1 MAYDLRA
8 FNRTWV
14 DTSKGSRNNSVI
26 LAKWPYLCSREALI
40 IALENVADGT
50 VTQRNPQGYTAAEM
64 ADIIIDRFDQ
74 IMYDTWDNSTVYHPL
89 AFENARSAGYRWDQ
103 PQFWGTS
110 HTHFIFHDGGGAG
123 RGNII
128 RGQNIDDPVLLPS
141 YYHIVNSAEFYKK
154 PYLGFDKR
162 MRVSDFGLE
171 LDMSGDRPTGIDAD
185 GTWADDQA
193 GDTIPYDE
201 IHKSLLY
208 IYDASY
214 YHATF
219 QPNGFDSSQY
229 YSPNPADWQ
238 QNPSSKRY
246 DLSTAKFE
254 ATVSGG
260 KVTAV
265 TPVSRLDG
273 DGNPVTGGWGY
284 NSSNNYNAIRFE
296 TINVTTATQK
306 EPRLLYVA
314 NTDQPGYTNNKA
326 TTDITVAANEF
337 YAGEG
342 LTDGTYDA
350 YAGYSAYGGYRGEA
364 IDPGVSGSF
373 DNWYDVNLPIDVE
386 PSSVRVM
393 SERPVLKSTTRS
405 LKQITVGT
413 GAQRYGFEFE
423 YPPMTQSEVD
433 KYIDFFENAKG
444 GSKPCQ
450 IYIPHVAMPH
460 VENLLYDVDVNVA
473 SNNLDIISGKTVGS
487 QELTLKG
494 LEPARSYAMVGRHF
508 VHDNKIYRIIGSSS
522 TPDNF
527 GRMAIRIEPPL
538 VSAGSNSIRG
548 RTTSDT
554 RGNYFLVKAFLT
566 DDTLDYSVDAA
577 GLYRIRFKFVEAM
590 E

>member
-8 FNRTWV
+8 FNRTYV
-14 DTSKGSRNNSVI
+14 GKAGRNNDTI

-40 IALENVADGT
+40 IALENVATGT
-50 VTQRNPQGYTAAEM
+50 ATQRNPQGYTAAEM

-74 IMYDTWDNSTVYHPL
+74 IMDDTWNNSTVYHPF

-110 HTHFIFHDGGGAG
+110 HTHFIFHNGLGAG

-128 RGQNIDDPVLLPS
+128 RSNNIDDPVLLPS

-154 PYLGFDKR
+154 PYLGFDKK

-171 LDMSGDRPTGIDAD
+171 LDMTNDRVTGIDAD
-185 GTWADDQA
+185 GTYTDDQA
-193 GDTIPYDE
+193 GDEIPSSE
-201 IHKSLLY
+201 IHPSLLF
-208 IYDASY
+208 IYDADY
-214 YHATF
+214 YHDTF

-284 NSSNNYNAIRFE
+284 NSSNSYQAIRFE
-296 TINVTTATQK
+296 VINSTTTTQK

-314 NTDQPGYTNNKA
+314 NTDQSGYSGNKA

-350 YAGYSAYGGYRGEA
+350 YAGYSSYGGYRGEA
-364 IDPGVSGSF
+364 IDPNVSGSF
-373 DNWYDVNLPIDVE
+373 DNWYNINLPRDVD
-386 PSSVRVM
+386 PSSVRVI
-393 SERPVLKSTTRS
+393 SERPLLTSQTRS
-405 LKQITVGT
+405 LKQIRVGT

-423 YPPMTQSEVD
+423 YPPMTQTQAR
-433 KYIDFFENAKG
+433 KYIDFFEIAKG
-444 GSKPCQ
+444 GAKDCQ
-450 IYIPHVAMPH
+450 IYIPHNAVPH

-473 SNNLDIISGKTVGS
+473 SNNLDIIDGKTVGS

-494 LEPARSYAMVGRHF
+494 LEPARYYGMVGRHF
-508 VHDNKIYRIIGSSS
+508 THDNKVYRIIGSSA

-527 GRMAIRIEPPL
+527 GRMVIRIEPPL
-538 VSAGSNSIRG
+538 VSAGANSIRG
-548 RTTSDT
+548 RTTDDT
-554 RGNYFLVKAFLT
+554 RGNYFLVKAKLV
-566 DDTLDYSVDAA
+566 DDTLDFSVDAA
-577 GLYRIRFKFVEAM
+577 GLYKIRFKFVEAG